1 MVVVFAMTISTRQF
15 KWTALALIAL
25 AGCNV
30 TALQSLTAPTADL
43 LPGGTIADRVLR
55 VGFVNNSAARAIF
68 TFGSFNPL
76 DQDGIPTGFGQLRL
90 EANTASGQINIPCR
104 RIVSVGGPQLIALI
118 EDNQRNPAINV
129 TDDNALINGVNFST
143 APLGDPL
150 EAAPTEGTA
159 EGIDLNVGVD
169 FTCSRTD
176 INDQTGTGLVIFT
189 LDEDAAAPGGFSI
202 TFQFIAP

>member
-1 MVVVFAMTISTRQF
+1 MVFVSTMIIQARTI
-15 KWTALALIAL
+15 KWTALALFAC

-30 TALQSLTAPTADL
+30 NALQSLTAPTSDL
-43 LPGGTIADRVLR
+43 LPGGNIADRALT

-76 DQDGIPTGFGQLRL
+76 DQDGVPTGFGQLRL
-90 EANTASGQINIPCR
+90 EANTASAQFNIPCR

-118 EDNQRNPAINV
+118 EDNQTNPAINV

-159 EGIDLNVGVD
+159 LGIDLTVGVD
-169 FTCSRTD
+169 FTCSRAD
-176 INDQTGTGLVIFT
+176 INDITGTGLVIFT

-202 TFQFIAP
+202 SFQFIEP